1 MASDSPTC
9 PARLGSE
16 GVGSR
21 LFSKGPEWG
30 EHHRGAGCA
39 CSPAPYPH
47 HHPWAPPRWISGS
60 EEVGRRWEGRPGR
73 CGRKLCDS
81 HLQTGEE
88 SGCLWIA
95 LHRVRCSSTAGSF
108 SAAMTAGLTPGA
120 RAHVKWL
127 RGPPD
132 ELNELTS
139 ALRTVPGV
147 ISTAEASAVSLP
159 GGPSPCWPLVTPPPT
174 LGAGVS
180 GYVQDIP
187 LGQNGPCRSR
197 WLSPSVKY
205 SDEQCGTAVFL
216 IQKWLNVG
224 SFIRF
229 RWLLWPLPPSAGDL
243 ELIACPACADTCL
256 PPRNLLKRKDG
267 WEPRAD

>member
-1 MASDSPTC
+1 MPVDSSPPRQVLPHCGLVLRSNDSRPYARCPRPCEMAS
-9 PARLGSE
+9 
-16 GVGSR
+16 
-21 LFSKGPEWG
+21 
-30 EHHRGAGCA
+30 
-39 CSPAPYPH
+39 
-47 HHPWAPPRWISGS
+47 
-60 EEVGRRWEGRPGR
+60 
-73 CGRKLCDS
+73 
-81 HLQTGEE
+81 
-88 SGCLWIA
+88 
-95 LHRVRCSSTAGSF
+95 
-108 SAAMTAGLTPGA
+108 
-120 RAHVKWL
+120 
-127 RGPPD
+127 GPPD

-197 WLSPSVKY
+197 WLSPGVKY